1 MGPPAITR
9 HRRPFL
15 APLWMGLAL
24 VLAAVVVVAGVAY
37 VLHRSATTTVV
48 VLAMAG
54 EKQPGAIDDPPISEE
69 GEQRAQRL
77 AQMFGAGG
85 LGRLDAVYVSDD
97 RRAQQTAA
105 PLVERLHAAAVRYD
119 SQDAQATASGLLRA
133 HAGEDILVI
142 GSAAD
147 LRVFLRELAGT
158 PAAPAADDQ
167 PDLLYI
173 VSVPSFGSARLL
185 RLKY

>member
-1 MGPPAITR
+1 
-9 HRRPFL
+9 
-15 APLWMGLAL
+15 MGLAL

-37 VLHRSATTTVV
+37 VLHRNATTTVV

-105 PLVERLHAAAVRYD
+105 PLVERLHEAAVRYD
-119 SQDAQATASGLLRA
+119 SQDAEATASALLRA

-158 PAAPAADDQ
+158 PAAPAVDDQ